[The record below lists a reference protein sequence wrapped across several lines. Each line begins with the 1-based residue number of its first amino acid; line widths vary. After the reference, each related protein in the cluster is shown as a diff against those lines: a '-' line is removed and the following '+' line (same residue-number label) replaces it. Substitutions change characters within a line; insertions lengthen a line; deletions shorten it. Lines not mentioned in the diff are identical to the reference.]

1 MNLAARTNQTLY
13 FARIT
18 LDQAE
23 LASSSQDKRR
33 LEEAALSHLYG
44 SIHAYL
50 QELVRQYSLAP
61 FRDIDELLNR
71 VGVPTELQE
80 LKILSEDASSW
91 LSGLLTQYERLL
103 HSGLDQE
110 LPNSNLI
117 TKQSDYVSLFRN
129 ILNDLEKVIQRM
141 REHSQEY

>member
-23 LASSSQDKRR
+23 LASNSQDKRR

-50 QELVRQYSLAP
+50 QELVRQYALAP
-61 FRDIDELLNR
+61 FRDIDELLGR
-71 VGVPTELQE
+71 AGVPAELQE

-91 LSGLLTQYERLL
+91 LSSLLTQYERLL